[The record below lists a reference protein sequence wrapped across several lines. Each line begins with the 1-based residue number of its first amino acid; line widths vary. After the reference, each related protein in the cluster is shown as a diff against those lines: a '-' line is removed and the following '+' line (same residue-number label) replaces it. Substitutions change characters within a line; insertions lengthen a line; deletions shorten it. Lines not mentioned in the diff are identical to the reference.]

1 MSKNNNIL
9 SRDVLYANIKK
20 TYDNIEKDMQLIKN
34 SLKSHRKE
42 ICNIKKRVLYANI
55 KKTC

>member
-1 MSKNNNIL
+1 MCYMPISK
-9 SRDVLYANIKK
+9 KH
-20 TYDNIEKDMQLIKN
+20 DNIEKDMQLIKN

-55 KKTC
+55 KKT

>member
-55 KKTC
+55 KKT